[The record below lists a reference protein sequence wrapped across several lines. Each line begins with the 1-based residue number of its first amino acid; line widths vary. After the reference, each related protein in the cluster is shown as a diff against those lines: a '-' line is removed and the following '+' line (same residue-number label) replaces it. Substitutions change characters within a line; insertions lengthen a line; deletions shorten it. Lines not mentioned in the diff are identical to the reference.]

1 MNLNRNTVSI
11 LEALVSGN
19 GSASVEELCRAL
31 GVNRQL
37 LLYYLGT
44 LNDSLRVAGYPRV
57 ELEGDWLSL
66 DSTASAELAATIDAY
81 DRADYAFVKEERHD
95 LMTIMM
101 ALRPAPVT
109 IGYLCS
115 FFMVSRSTTTS
126 DIATLR
132 SLLDREGLALVSLGR
147 GGYRIEGDE
156 RRLRW
161 RVMDSFYRLDSVVA
175 KRVARGV
182 LLQSVREAVSP
193 TDDQAE
199 DLTEKIEGIVRSS
212 IRAVEDAS
220 GEKLSFSLLGE
231 LVYYLLCVA
240 LRNRVCPTAAAGH
253 STGVSL
259 EGTPE
264 WDVAARVMEGLR
276 GVGLGIEHGE
286 RAYVAALL
294 RGSRVFSLDDPGNA
308 SDLRSVQ
315 LVSALVEEF
324 ERQVCTSIAE
334 RDALMARLLPH
345 VRAMVCRISYQVK
358 LPSTIL
364 RHVSD
369 NYRQLY
375 NATNLVCKNLEGLT
389 GMSFPPDEVAGLCVY
404 FGSQD
409 FGDHSAGQDLR
420 RPLAYRKIL
429 VVCPSGIGTS
439 LLVCQQLRD
448 LLGPGFC
455 YTSCSLRDY
464 PPLDSDTY
472 DLVVTTVDSP
482 LFDERAIVVSPSLTR
497 SQERRLLDWSV
508 RSSMENTPFSG
519 DIMSIIERYVD
530 DSDALSLLGELS
542 AYLGSG
548 GQPPARELRLLD
560 ILPASRIQIADEV
573 LGPEDAIRLGC
584 APLVRD
590 HIVTEEYADKIMRTI
605 DELGLYAEY
614 RHEILVAHAEPG
626 TESHDVGMSLTIFR
640 HPVLFARW
648 GRSYRVIFTLA
659 ATDANRHVPAMRD
672 LMALLSSDAACD
684 TLRGWSEDTPEA
696 LYLYLGAQLSE
707 RVQSG

>member
-44 LNDSLRVAGYPRV
+44 LNDSLRVAGYPKV

-126 DIATLR
+126 DIAALR
-132 SLLDREGLALVSLGR
+132 SLLDRESLALVSLGR

-253 STGVSL
+253 STGISL

-294 RGSRVFSLDDPGNA
+294 RGSRVFSLDDSGNA

-375 NATNLVCKNLEGLT
+375 NATNLVCKNLEVLT

-439 LLVCQQLRD
+439 LLVCSSCATFSARGFATRRAACATTRPSTRDTARPRGHDGGLPALRRARDRGQSLAHEVPGASAARLERPQLD
-448 LLGPGFC
+448 GEHALLRRHHEHHRA
-455 YTSCSLRDY
+455 LR
-464 PPLDSDTY
+464 
-472 DLVVTTVDSP
+472 
-482 LFDERAIVVSPSLTR
+482 
-497 SQERRLLDWSV
+497 RRLGRLESPG
-508 RSSMENTPFSG
+508 RA
-519 DIMSIIERYVD
+519 ERLPRQRGP
-530 DSDALSLLGELS
+530 APCPR
-542 AYLGSG
+542 AA
-548 GQPPARELRLLD
+548 PARHPPRET
-560 ILPASRIQIADEV
+560 ASRS
-573 LGPEDAIRLGC
+573 
-584 APLVRD
+584 
-590 HIVTEEYADKIMRTI
+590 RT
-605 DELGLYAEY
+605 
-614 RHEILVAHAEPG
+614 R
-626 TESHDVGMSLTIFR
+626 
-640 HPVLFARW
+640 RW
-648 GRSYRVIFTLA
+648 GLRTRFASAARRSC
-659 ATDANRHVPAMRD
+659 ATT
-672 LMALLSSDAACD
+672 S
-684 TLRGWSEDTPEA
+684 
-696 LYLYLGAQLSE
+696 
-707 RVQSG
+707 